1 MKEIEY
7 KFLVDLEKWQAF
19 DKPDPIRI
27 TQGYLKRS
35 EAGTVRVRVKGDKG
49 YLTIKGPTVGI
60 FRDEFE
66 YQIPV
71 DEAREILSTLID
83 KCIDKWRYNI
93 LHEGRK
99 WEVDVFLGK
108 LEGLVLAELE
118 VSSESEEFNKPN
130 WIGEDVSTNPNYFN
144 AVLIDSI

>member
-1 MKEIEY
+1 M
-7 KFLVDLEKWQAF
+7 
-19 DKPDPIRI
+19 
-27 TQGYLKRS
+27 
-35 EAGTVRVRVKGDKG
+35 
-49 YLTIKGPTVGI
+49 GI